1 MARICRAALTLA
13 DQVKSERKR
22 VRWSEHGEADGLDI
36 IRAVRFDKSTGA
48 WLEPLLQEVGDPR
61 VKGLEQTD
69 KGLVV
74 TFVDST
80 QADYRHRFILD
91 S

>member
-1 MARICRAALTLA
+1 MARICKAALTLTG
-13 DQVKSERKR
+13 QVKDERKR
-22 VRWSEHGEADGLDI
+22 ARWSEHGEADGLDI

-48 WLEPLLQEVGDPR
+48 WLKPLLEETADPR
-61 VKGLEQTD
+61 IKSLDQTE

-80 QADYRHRFILD
+80 QADYRHRFILPA
-91 S
+91 